1 MANSSKFI
9 KDYKLDVET
18 NDGRIATIVPDL
30 TMEFDVSK
38 NTGSQPNSATI
49 TIYNLGETLR
59 SSIFKDIVD
68 MESVSNFRSIKLSA
82 GYKYPKIM
90 SEIFNGSVKKAYSTR
105 ERTEFKTVIEAWE
118 QYITPSGGPV
128 SYAPKAG
135 ATPREI
141 LAILSAQFPN
151 VKSTILGGMLDKV
164 KSTRG
169 QVLFGDAYEIIK
181 ELTNNRVYLDD
192 GNLCVLLDQEVVAAP
207 LEYVDASTGLLGT
220 PRRGDG
226 VVEIDMIFEPRL
238 KVGQQLSVISGTEKR
253 FAGTYKVM
261 GFTHRGMISSSMDAP
276 CITTVVLWAA
286 GKFTTVH
293 GVPANKGI

>member
-226 VVEIDMIFEPRL
+226 IVEIDMIFEPRL